1 MANYTYSMD
10 LSSYFAD
17 KVIEEA
23 KPDTG
28 IMQRNKSKAE
38 ATEKPKDDYDPYG
51 FMPNFAKA
59 LAVSYPNED
68 MGKKALGVA
77 VPKLDTGVQ
86 SAFIQMYLDGLAP
99 PVASQA
105 PEQPVAPPGGITNL
119 EKPSLTMGTGM
130 DAYAPPSELSD
141 TPDAGDAFTESL
153 FAAMEETAPERKA
166 AGGEGEAPKV
176 RGLMA
181 KSDRK
186 MADRLANTDA
196 EDAFYMNIGIHG
208 ESDHGSTPQ
217 VTNDAREANKP
228 DSQKSR
234 DIGFGHKITASESAS
249 GKIHGITFK
258 KEDGTF
264 RPLTED
270 DKRHILKQDMA
281 LHQDEARRAGWDK
294 KLANL
299 GTSWEELEGPYQ
311 NALTSLAYNVGG
323 GKAGRTWT
331 NVLTAA
337 KNKDV
342 SAFAA
347 GLRRKDAGRNTEGM
361 DNRVAKELYYA
372 GLIDSLADV
381 KAQLPLATSRS
392 GVPLTKE

>member
-153 FAAMEETAPERKA
+153 FAGMEETVAERKD
-166 AGGEGEAPKV
+166 AGGEG
-176 RGLMA
+176 LMA
-181 KSDRK
+181 KPKKVISDRK
-186 MADRLANTDA
+186 MEDRLANTA
-196 EDAFYMNIGIHG
+196 SEDAFYMNIGVHG

-217 VTNDAREANKP
+217 ITNDAREANKP

-258 KEDGTF
+258 REDGTL

-270 DKRHILKQDMA
+270 DKRHILKQDMV
-281 LHQDEARRAGWDK
+281 LHQNEARRAGWDK

-299 GTSWEELEGPYQ
+299 GVSWDELDEPYQ

-323 GKAGRTWT
+323 SKAGRTWT

-342 SAFAA
+342 KAFAT
-347 GLRRKDAGRNTEGM
+347 GLRRKDAGKNTEGM

-381 KAQLPLATSRS
+381 KGILPLATSGS